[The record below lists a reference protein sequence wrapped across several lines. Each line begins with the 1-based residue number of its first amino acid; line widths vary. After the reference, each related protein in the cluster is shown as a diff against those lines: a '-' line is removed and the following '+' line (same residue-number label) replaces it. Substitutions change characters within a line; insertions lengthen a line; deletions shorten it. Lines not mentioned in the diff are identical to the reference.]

1 MAEYDSPFK
10 PIVSDSDYLSG
21 SEFGQVAGALL
32 SRRDKQDKKQARKA
46 LVASAILE
54 TFGTLQRNQKQDVI
68 DAINETNE
76 KYSDIFSTNKAELWI
91 FKVRPLLPKLV
102 TFATIISL

>member
-10 PIVSDSDYLSG
+10 PIVSGSDYLSG

-46 LVASAILE
+46 LVVSAILE
-54 TFGTLQRNQKQDVI
+54 TFGQLKRDR
-68 DAINETNE
+68 DWET
-76 KYSDIFSTNKAELWI
+76 I
-91 FKVRPLLPKLV
+91 
-102 TFATIISL
+102 